1 MQNIPGDGRNG
12 GNLEVVSDS
21 DSDSDSVSVHV
32 DVRVHEHVYVR
43 LLGAAGAGD
52 SLV

>member
-1 MQNIPGDGRNG
+1 MQNILGDGRNG
-12 GNLEVVSDS
+12 GNLEVVR
-21 DSDSDSVSVHV
+21 DSVSVHV
-32 DVRVHEHVYVR
+32 DVHGHEHVYVR